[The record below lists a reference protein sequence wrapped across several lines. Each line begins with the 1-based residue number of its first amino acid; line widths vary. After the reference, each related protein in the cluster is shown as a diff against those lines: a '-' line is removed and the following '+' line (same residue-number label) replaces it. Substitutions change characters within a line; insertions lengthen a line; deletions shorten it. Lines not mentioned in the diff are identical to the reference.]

1 MAANSNFID
10 VSNITYCG
18 KEAQEIF
25 AKDVYALD
33 LRGYGITLMDNVKG
47 KTKLYSGEL
56 GSVWQEYTCP
66 FSPDG
71 EVVLSEDYI
80 EPVAIK
86 VNLENCYDTF
96 WNTYLVEQTSITLN
110 GGVPATFG
118 EWFFERLRVE
128 MAKEYQEIFFKGN
141 TDYDGATKTYLA
153 LTDGV
158 QKILSE
164 ALDGTANL
172 IEGSDFTVNNIIA
185 QVEAAVMAGLASAAT
200 AEVSTD
206 NYKILLNKD
215 DVRLLMIALGKD
227 CSCNLTNSEFKNYAI
242 ENGRIYV
249 MGFEVVPTE
258 QNRSTVIFGP
268 AKNLVLGFDTLDS
281 HVEYKFIDMRETT
294 GDNMF
299 RIIAISNI
307 AVGVIYPALFTLSQ
321 PR

>member
-1 MAANSNFID
+1 MANFID

-25 AKDVYALD
+25 AKDIYALE
-33 LRGYGITLMDNVKG
+33 LRNYGITLMDNVKG
-47 KTKLYSGEL
+47 KTKLYSADM

-71 EVVLSEDYI
+71 SVVLSEDTM

-96 WNTYLVEQTSITLN
+96 WNTYLVEQTSVTLN

-128 MAKEYQEIFFKGN
+128 MAKEYQEIFFRGD
-141 TDYDGATKTYLA
+141 TAYSGQTKTYLA
-153 LTDGV
+153 VTDGV
-158 QKILSE
+158 EKILE
-164 ALDGTANL
+164 DALDNAV
-172 IEGSDFTVNNIIA
+172 ISGSAFTVNNIIA
-185 QVEAAVMAGLASAAT
+185 QVEAAVMAGLATAAT
-200 AEVSTD
+200 AEVDTE
-206 NYKILLNKD
+206 NYKILLNKN

-242 ENGRIYV
+242 ENGRLFV
-249 MGFEVVPTE
+249 MGFEVIPTE
-258 QNRSTVIFGP
+258 QTASTVIFGP
-268 AKNLVLGFDTLDS
+268 AKNLVLGFDTMDS

-299 RIIAISNI
+299 RVIAISNI
-307 AVGVIYPALFTLSQ
+307 GVGVIYPTLFTLSK
-321 PR
+321 P

>member
-1 MAANSNFID
+1 MANFID

-47 KTKLYSGEL
+47 KTKLYNADMGD
-56 GSVWQEYTCP
+56 VWQEYTCP

-71 EVVLSEDYI
+71 SVVLSEDYM

-128 MAKEYQEIFFKGN
+128 MAKEYQEIFFRGD
-141 TDYDGATKTYLA
+141 TDYAGATKTYLA
-153 LTDGV
+153 VTDGV
-158 QKILSE
+158 EKILDTE
-164 ALDGTANL
+164 LDTDVIA
-172 IEGSDFTVNNIIA
+172 GSAFTVNNVIS
-185 QVEAAVMAGLASAAT
+185 QVEAAVMHGIGKAAT
-200 AEVSTD
+200 AEVDTEA
-206 NYKILLNKD
+206 YKILLNKN

-242 ENGRIYV
+242 ENGRLFV

-258 QNRSTVIFGP
+258 QTPSTVIFGP
-268 AKNLVLGFDTLDS
+268 AKNLVLGFDTMDS
-281 HVEYKFIDMRETT
+281 HVEYKFIDLRETT

-299 RIIAISNI
+299 RVIAISNI
-307 AVGVIYPALFTLSQ
+307 GVGVIYPTLFTLSK
-321 PR
+321 P

>member
-1 MAANSNFID
+1 MANFID

-47 KTKLYSGEL
+47 KTKLYSAEMGD
-56 GSVWQEYTCP
+56 VWQEYTCP

-71 EVVLSEDYI
+71 SVVLSEDYM

-128 MAKEYQEIFFKGN
+128 MAKEYQEIFFKGD
-141 TDYDGATKTYLA
+141 TDYAGATKTYLA
-153 LTDGV
+153 VTDGV
-158 QKILSE
+158 EKILE
-164 ALDGTANL
+164 DALDTDV
-172 IEGSDFTVNNIIA
+172 ISGSAFTVNNIIA
-185 QVEAAVMAGLASAAT
+185 QVEAAVMHGIGKAAT
-200 AEVSTD
+200 AEADTEA
-206 NYKILLNKD
+206 YKILLNKN

-242 ENGRIYV
+242 ENGRLFV

-258 QNRSTVIFGP
+258 QTPSTVIFGP
-268 AKNLVLGFDTLDS
+268 AKNLVLGFDTMDS

-299 RIIAISNI
+299 RVIAISNI
-307 AVGVIYPALFTLSQ
+307 GVGVIYPTLFTLSK
-321 PR
+321 P

>member
-1 MAANSNFID
+1 MANFID

-33 LRGYGITLMDNVKG
+33 LRGYGITLMDNIKG
-47 KTKLYSGEL
+47 KTKLYSAEMGD
-56 GSVWQEYTCP
+56 VWQEYTCP

-71 EVVLSEDYI
+71 SVVLSEDYI
-80 EPVAIK
+80 EPAAIK

-128 MAKEYQEIFFKGN
+128 MAKEYQEIFFRGD
-141 TDYDGATKTYLA
+141 TDYSGATKTYLA
-153 LTDGV
+153 VTDGV
-158 QKILSE
+158 EKIL
-164 ALDGTANL
+164 ADKLDTDV
-172 IEGSDFTVNNIIA
+172 ISGSAFTVNNVIA
-185 QVEAAVMAGLASAAT
+185 QVEAAVMHGIGKAAT
-200 AEVSTD
+200 AEVDTEA
-206 NYKILLNKD
+206 YKILLNKN

-242 ENGRIYV
+242 ENGRLFV

-258 QNRSTVIFGP
+258 QTTSTVIFGP
-268 AKNLVLGFDTLDS
+268 AKNLVLGFDTMDS

-299 RIIAISNI
+299 RVIAISNI
-307 AVGVIYPALFTLSQ
+307 GVGVIYPSLFTLSK
-321 PR
+321 P

>member
-1 MAANSNFID
+1 MANFID

-47 KTKLYSGEL
+47 KTKLYSAEMGD
-56 GSVWQEYTCP
+56 VWQEYTCP

-71 EVVLSEDYI
+71 SVVLSEDYM

-96 WNTYLVEQTSITLN
+96 WGTYLVEQTSITLN

-128 MAKEYQEIFFKGN
+128 MAKEYQEIFFKGD
-141 TDYDGATKTYLA
+141 TEYSGATKTYLA
-153 LTDGV
+153 VTDGV
-158 QKILSE
+158 EKIL
-164 ALDGTANL
+164 ADKLDTDV
-172 IEGSDFTVNNIIA
+172 IEGSAFTVDNIIA
-185 QVEAAVMAGLASAAT
+185 QVEAAVMHGIGKAAT
-200 AEVSTD
+200 AEADTEA
-206 NYKILLNKD
+206 YKILLNKN

-242 ENGRIYV
+242 ENGRLFV

-258 QNRSTVIFGP
+258 QTPSTVIFGP
-268 AKNLVLGFDTLDS
+268 AKNLVLGFDTMDS

-299 RIIAISNI
+299 RVIAISNI
-307 AVGVIYPALFTLSQ
+307 GVGVIYPQLFTLSK
-321 PR
+321 P

>member
-1 MAANSNFID
+1 MANFID

-33 LRGYGITLMDNVKG
+33 LRGYGITLMDNIKG
-47 KTKLYSGEL
+47 KAKLYSAEMGDL
-56 GSVWQEYTCP
+56 WQEYTCP
-66 FSPDG
+66 FSPNG
-71 EVVLSEDYI
+71 SVVLSEDYI
-80 EPVAIK
+80 EPVALKIN
-86 VNLENCYDTF
+86 VENCYDTF

-128 MAKEYQEIFFKGN
+128 MAKEYQEIFFRGD
-141 TDYDGATKTYLA
+141 TDYSGATKTYLSV
-153 LTDGV
+153 TDGV
-158 QKILSE
+158 EKIL
-164 ALDGTANL
+164 ADKLDTDVIA
-172 IEGSDFTVNNIIA
+172 GSAFTVNNIIA
-185 QVEAAVMAGLASAAT
+185 QVEAAVMHGIGKAAA
-200 AEVSTD
+200 AEVDTEA
-206 NYKILLNKD
+206 YKILLNKN

-242 ENGRIYV
+242 ENGRLFV

-258 QNRSTVIFGP
+258 QTPSTVIFGP
-268 AKNLVLGFDTLDS
+268 AKNLVLGFDTMDS

-299 RIIAISNI
+299 RVIAISNI
-307 AVGVIYPALFTLSQ
+307 GVGVIYPSLFTLSK
-321 PR
+321 P

>member
-1 MAANSNFID
+1 MANFID

-33 LRGYGITLMDNVKG
+33 LRGYGITLMDNIKG
-47 KTKLYSGEL
+47 KTKLYSADMGDL
-56 GSVWQEYTCP
+56 WQEYTCP

-71 EVVLSEDYI
+71 SVVLSEDYI
-80 EPVAIK
+80 EPAAIK

-128 MAKEYQEIFFKGN
+128 MAKEYQEIFFRGD
-141 TDYDGATKTYLA
+141 TDYSGATKTYLA
-153 LTDGV
+153 VTDGV
-158 QKILSE
+158 EKILADE
-164 ALDGTANL
+164 LDTDVIA
-172 IEGSDFTVNNIIA
+172 GSAFTVNNIIA
-185 QVEAAVMAGLASAAT
+185 QVEAAVMHGIGKAAA
-200 AEVSTD
+200 AEVDTEA
-206 NYKILLNKD
+206 YKILLNKN

-242 ENGRIYV
+242 ENGRLFV

-258 QNRSTVIFGP
+258 QTPSTVIFGP
-268 AKNLVLGFDTLDS
+268 AKNLVLGFDTMDS

-299 RIIAISNI
+299 RVIAISNI
-307 AVGVIYPALFTLSQ
+307 GVGVIYPSLFTLSK
-321 PR
+321 P

>member
-1 MAANSNFID
+1 MANFID

-47 KTKLYSGEL
+47 KTKLYSAEMGD
-56 GSVWQEYTCP
+56 VWQEYTCP

-71 EVVLSEDYI
+71 SVVLSEDYM

-128 MAKEYQEIFFKGN
+128 MAKEYQEIFFKGD
-141 TDYDGATKTYLA
+141 TDYAGATKTYLA
-153 LTDGV
+153 VTDGIE
-158 QKILSE
+158 KILAD
-164 ALDGTANL
+164 ALDTDV
-172 IEGSDFTVNNIIA
+172 IEGSAFTVDNVIA
-185 QVEAAVMAGLASAAT
+185 QVEAAVMHGIGKAAT
-200 AEVSTD
+200 AEADTEA
-206 NYKILLNKD
+206 YKILLNKN

-242 ENGRIYV
+242 ENGRLFV

-258 QNRSTVIFGP
+258 QTPSTVIFGP
-268 AKNLVLGFDTLDS
+268 AKNLVLGFDTMDS

-299 RIIAISNI
+299 RVIAISNI
-307 AVGVIYPALFTLSQ
+307 GVGVIYPTLFTLSK
-321 PR
+321 P

>member
-1 MAANSNFID
+1 MANFID

-47 KTKLYSGEL
+47 KTKLYSAEMGD
-56 GSVWQEYTCP
+56 VWQEYTCP

-71 EVVLSEDYI
+71 SVVLSEDYM

-96 WNTYLVEQTSITLN
+96 WGTYLVEQTSITLN

-128 MAKEYQEIFFKGN
+128 MAKEYQEIFFKGD
-141 TDYDGATKTYLA
+141 TAYSGQTKTYLA
-153 LTDGV
+153 VTDGV
-158 QKILSE
+158 EKILAGKLATDVIS
-164 ALDGTANL
+164 
-172 IEGSDFTVNNIIA
+172 GSAFTVNNIIA
-185 QVEAAVMAGLASAAT
+185 QVEAAVMHGIGKAAT
-200 AEVSTD
+200 AEADTEA
-206 NYKILLNKD
+206 YKILLNKN

-242 ENGRIYV
+242 ENGRLFV

-258 QNRSTVIFGP
+258 QTPSTVIFGP
-268 AKNLVLGFDTLDS
+268 AKNLVLGFDTMDS

-299 RIIAISNI
+299 RVIAISNI
-307 AVGVIYPALFTLSQ
+307 GVGVIYPTLFTLSK
-321 PR
+321 P

>member
-1 MAANSNFID
+1 MANFID

-25 AKDVYALD
+25 AKDVYALE
-33 LRGYGITLMDNVKG
+33 LRNYGITLMDNVKG
-47 KTKLYSGEL
+47 KTKLYSADMD
-56 GSVWQEYTCP
+56 SVWQEYTCP

-71 EVVLSEDYI
+71 SVVLSEDTI

-128 MAKEYQEIFFKGN
+128 MAKEYQEIFFRGD
-141 TDYDGATKTYLA
+141 TAYSGQTKTYLA
-153 LTDGV
+153 VTDGV
-158 QKILSE
+158 EKILEE
-164 ALDGTANL
+164 ALDTAV
-172 IEGSDFTVNNIIA
+172 ISGSAFTVNNVIA
-185 QVEAAVMAGLASAAT
+185 QVEAAVMAGLATAAT
-200 AEVSTD
+200 AEVDTEA
-206 NYKILLNKD
+206 YKIMLNKN

-242 ENGRIYV
+242 ENGRLFV
-249 MGFEVVPTE
+249 MGFEVIPTE
-258 QNRSTVIFGP
+258 QTASTVIFGP
-268 AKNLVLGFDTLDS
+268 AKNLVLGFDTMDS

-299 RIIAISNI
+299 RVIAISNI
-307 AVGVIYPALFTLSQ
+307 GVGVIYPTLFTLSK
-321 PR
+321 P

>member
-1 MAANSNFID
+1 MANFID

-47 KTKLYSGEL
+47 KTKLYSAEMGD
-56 GSVWQEYTCP
+56 VWQEYTCP

-71 EVVLSEDYI
+71 SVVLSEDYM

-86 VNLENCYDTF
+86 VNLENCYDSF

-128 MAKEYQEIFFKGN
+128 MAKEYQEIFFRGD
-141 TDYDGATKTYLA
+141 TDYAGATKTYLA
-153 LTDGV
+153 VTDGV
-158 QKILSE
+158 EKILDTE
-164 ALDGTANL
+164 LDTDVIA
-172 IEGSDFTVNNIIA
+172 GSAFTVNNVIS
-185 QVEAAVMAGLASAAT
+185 QVEAAVMHGIGKAAT
-200 AEVSTD
+200 AEVDTEA
-206 NYKILLNKD
+206 YKILLNKN

-242 ENGRIYV
+242 ENGRLFV

-258 QNRSTVIFGP
+258 QTPSTVIFGP
-268 AKNLVLGFDTLDS
+268 AKNLVLGFDTMDS

-299 RIIAISNI
+299 RVIAISNI
-307 AVGVIYPALFTLSQ
+307 GVGVIYPTLFTLSK
-321 PR
+321 P

>member
-1 MAANSNFID
+1 MANFID

-47 KTKLYSGEL
+47 KTKLYSAEMGD
-56 GSVWQEYTCP
+56 VWQEYTCP

-71 EVVLSEDYI
+71 SVVLSEDYM

-128 MAKEYQEIFFKGN
+128 MAKEYQEIFFKGD
-141 TDYDGATKTYLA
+141 TEYSGATKTYLA
-153 LTDGV
+153 VTDGV
-158 QKILSE
+158 EKIL
-164 ALDGTANL
+164 ADKLDTDV
-172 IEGSDFTVNNIIA
+172 IKGSAFTVDNIIA
-185 QVEAAVMAGLASAAT
+185 QVEAAVMHGIGKAAT
-200 AEVSTD
+200 AEADTEA
-206 NYKILLNKD
+206 YKILLNKN

-242 ENGRIYV
+242 ENGRLFV

-258 QNRSTVIFGP
+258 QTPSTVIFGP
-268 AKNLVLGFDTLDS
+268 AKNLVLGFDTMDS

-299 RIIAISNI
+299 RVIAISNI
-307 AVGVIYPALFTLSQ
+307 GVGVIYPQLFTLSK
-321 PR
+321 P

>member
-1 MAANSNFID
+1 MANFID

-47 KTKLYSGEL
+47 KTKLYNADMGD
-56 GSVWQEYTCP
+56 VWQEYTCP

-71 EVVLSEDYI
+71 SVVLSEDYM

-128 MAKEYQEIFFKGN
+128 MAKEYQEIFFRGD
-141 TDYDGATKTYLA
+141 TDYAGATKTYLA
-153 LTDGV
+153 VTDGV
-158 QKILSE
+158 EKILDTE
-164 ALDGTANL
+164 LDTDVIA
-172 IEGSDFTVNNIIA
+172 GSAFTVNNVIS
-185 QVEAAVMAGLASAAT
+185 QVEAAVMHGIGKAAT
-200 AEVSTD
+200 AEVDTEA
-206 NYKILLNKD
+206 YKILLNKN

-242 ENGRIYV
+242 ENGRLFV

-258 QNRSTVIFGP
+258 QTPSTVIFGP
-268 AKNLVLGFDTLDS
+268 AKNLVLGFDTMDS

-299 RIIAISNI
+299 RVIAISNI
-307 AVGVIYPALFTLSQ
+307 GVGVIYPTLFTLSK
-321 PR
+321 P